1 MVEGNTQHT
10 EWIRGALERYE
21 SPLLRYA
28 CRLTG
33 NLEQARDVVQDS
45 FVRLCRADRSKVED
59 HLAAWLFTVCRRRAL
74 EHFRKEGRMTALT
87 EERMAAQQSRE
98 PDPAATAERSDDI
111 RGLPKLLA
119 VLPERQ
125 QEVVRLKFQ
134 NEFSY
139 KQISEIMGLSVSNVG
154 YLIHTAIHTLR
165 KRAQEQHA

>member
-1 MVEGNTQHT
+1 
-10 EWIRGALERYE
+10 
-21 SPLLRYA
+21 
-28 CRLTG
+28 
-33 NLEQARDVVQDS
+33 
-45 FVRLCRADRSKVED
+45 
-59 HLAAWLFTVCRRRAL
+59 
-74 EHFRKEGRMTALT
+74 MTALT